1 MSEYMYPKYT
11 KVAAEVE
18 GLIFPYGG
26 PEYHGGCA
34 RFSELDLKTL
44 RKIVDLTEGE
54 LLAEYHNDSPTIE
67 EILDHHEKDSEVLVS
82 GYVIEASRTDCR
94 LTVDGILVPEDRP
107 LIEEYVK
114 TCSDFEN
121 EEIIDGSG
129 YRRYW
134 WD

>member
-1 MSEYMYPKYT
+1 MSKYMYPKY
-11 KVAAEVE
+11 AEVATE
-18 GLIFPYGG
+18 VESLVFPYGNA
-26 PEYHGGCA
+26 EYRGGCA

-44 RKIVDLTEGE
+44 RKIVDLTGGE
-54 LLAEYHNDSPTIE
+54 LLAENQNESPTIE
-67 EILDHHEKDSEVLVS
+67 EILDNHEEDSEVLVS
-82 GYVIEASRTDCR
+82 GYVVDASRMDCR
-94 LTVDGILVPEDRP
+94 LTIDGILVPEDRP

-114 TCSDFEN
+114 TCDDFEN